1 VPETFTVTTVTDVAS
16 VPPYDPRPRTW
27 ASIRSIVAIA
37 AWTWPCVS
45 NQRGLSGMWRRISKT
60 ASPSSA
66 PNPNATRQP
75 IAIGNIEGLS
85 TTRVTP
91 APSATPTQ

>member
-1 VPETFTVTTVTDVAS
+1 VIDVAS
-16 VPPYDPRPRTW
+16 VVAYLPRLRAW
-27 ASIRSIVAIA
+27 ASIRSTVAIA

-45 NQRGLSGMWRRISKT
+45 SQRGLSGMLRRTSRI

-75 IAIGNIEGLS
+75 IAIGNIAGLS
-85 TTRVTP
+85 TMRVTP